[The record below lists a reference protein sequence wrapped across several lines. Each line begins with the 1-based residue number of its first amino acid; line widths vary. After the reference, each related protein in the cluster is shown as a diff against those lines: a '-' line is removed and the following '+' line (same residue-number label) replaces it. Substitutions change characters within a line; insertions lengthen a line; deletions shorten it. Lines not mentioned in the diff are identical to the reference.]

1 MDPLSSD
8 GCGNDVATR
17 KKGNGGNGGFV
28 WKMCFQV
35 ESEKISGPV
44 SVIILFSFIH
54 DEGPG
59 WSLLFRIDGLEMF
72 SGAVCEIG
80 LKFSLMNFSDR

>member
-1 MDPLSSD
+1 MMWPL
-8 GCGNDVATR
+8 A
-17 KKGNGGNGGFV
+17 KKVMAVMAVLSGKCV
-28 WKMCFQV
+28 FQL
-35 ESEKISGPV
+35 SPKKISGPV

-59 WSLLFRIDGLEMF
+59 WSLLFRLDGLEMF